1 MPKAKSKTALEN
13 LRGFVWGSQEERVF
27 IPTGHAELDY
37 RISKGEAEASNS
49 ENPIFGI
56 PLGSV
61 CMIYGGPGG
70 GKSSLAYRI
79 CGNAQQMGYTPVWID
94 VENSYS
100 PQLARINGC
109 DPDRV
114 GRVKMFDDDNP
125 EDVFYAEAILDK
137 VKEAI
142 KLGADIVVIDSIAA
156 LVTKSELEA
165 SAEKDHMAPLARV
178 LGKTMPAINSL
189 AAAHDALVVC
199 INQLRTKP
207 GVMFGNPEGYKGG
220 NTLPH
225 QSSVILKV
233 NKLNSK
239 DSLVFIE
246 REDGEDEL
254 IAGSANVWI
263 EKSRFSMPH
272 KEGIRIPIYYKPY
285 FPDLEER
292 VFNFGREVK
301 VINKRKTVYSWGDIK
316 VDGREA
322 FIEALG
328 EIDLTDLIDELKKAA
343 IEKQVPVPAEILN
356 YDSHKKIMEQSG
368 NDDDDDD
375 QPKKSSSKLKSK
387 PKITKKADDK
397 AAEEQA
403 AASGGEVSFVPEGD
417 DNPDL

>member
-1 MPKAKSKTALEN
+1 MAKKKSNNIALEN
-13 LRGFVWGSQEERVF
+13 LGGFEWGNQEKRIF
-27 IPTGHAELDY
+27 IPTGHTELDY
-37 RISKGEAEASNS
+37 RISKGEAEASDS

-79 CGNAQQMGYTPVWID
+79 CGNAQQMGYKPLWID
-94 VENSYS
+94 AENSYS
-100 PQLARINGC
+100 PQLAKINGC
-109 DPDRV
+109 DPSKI
-114 GRVKMFDDDNP
+114 GKIKMYDDSNP

-142 KLGADIVVIDSIAA
+142 KAGWDVIVIDSIAA

-178 LGKTMPAINSL
+178 LGKTLPAINSL
-189 AAAHDALVVC
+189 ASAHNALVIC

-207 GVMFGNPEGYKGG
+207 GISFGNPEGYKGG

-233 NKLNSK
+233 NKLSSQ

-246 REDGEDEL
+246 KENGDKEL

-285 FPDLEER
+285 FPNLEEI

-301 VINKRKTVYSWGDIK
+301 VISKRLAVYSWGDMKIE
-316 VDGREA
+316 GREA
-322 FIEALG
+322 FIDALC
-328 EIDLTDLIDELKKAA
+328 EIDMTDLIDELKNAA
-343 IEKQVPVPAEILN
+343 VALKIPVPAEILN
-356 YDSHKKIMEQSG
+356 YESHVKIGKEASG
-368 NDDDDDD
+368 NSDEEGTKSKS
-375 QPKKSSSKLKSK
+375 KKNARTK
-387 PKITKKADDK
+387 PKITKKAPEEDPV
-397 AAEEQA
+397 EEQEPVDLGIDD
-403 AASGGEVSFVPEGD
+403 SNPE
-417 DNPDL
+417 L

>member
-1 MPKAKSKTALEN
+1 MAKKKNSVALEN
-13 LRGFVWGSQEERVF
+13 LGGFEWGTQEKRVF
-27 IPTGHAELDY
+27 IPTGHTELDY
-37 RISKGEAEASNS
+37 RISKGEAEASDS

-100 PQLARINGC
+100 PQLAKINGC
-109 DPDRV
+109 DPAKI
-114 GRVKMFDDDNP
+114 GKIKMFDDDNP
-125 EDVFYAEAILDK
+125 EDIFYAEAILDK
-137 VKEAI
+137 VKDAI
-142 KLGADIVVIDSIAA
+142 KAGADIVVIDSIAA

-178 LGKTMPAINSL
+178 LGKTLPAINSL
-189 AAAHDALVVC
+189 ASAHNALVVC

-246 REDGEDEL
+246 KEDGEQEL

-263 EKSRFSMPH
+263 EKSRFSMPF

-301 VINKRKTVYSWGDIK
+301 VINKRKTVYSWGDLK

-328 EIDLTDLIDELKKAA
+328 EIDMTDLIDEMKAA
-343 IEKQVPVPAEILN
+343 AAEKELPVPAEILN
-356 YDSHKKIMEQSG
+356 YDSHKKIIEESG
-368 NDDDDDD
+368 SKDDDDDA
-375 QPKKSSSKLKSK
+375 PKSKAKSKAKSK
-387 PKITKKADDK
+387 PKITKKAEEAKDD
-397 AAEEQA
+397 
-403 AASGGEVSFVPEGD
+403 ASGEVEFAVSSD
-417 DNPDL
+417 DNPEL

>member
-1 MPKAKSKTALEN
+1 MAKKKGSVGLEN
-13 LRGFVWGSQEERVF
+13 LGGFEWGTQEKRTF
-27 IPTGHAELDY
+27 IPTGHTELDY
-37 RISKGEAEASNS
+37 RISKGEAEASDS

-70 GKSSLAYRI
+70 GKSSLAYRL

-100 PQLARINGC
+100 PQLAKINGC
-109 DPDRV
+109 DPAKI
-114 GRVKMFDDDNP
+114 GKIKMFDDDNP
-125 EDVFYAEAILDK
+125 EEIFYAEAILDK
-137 VKEAI
+137 VKDAI
-142 KLGADIVVIDSIAA
+142 KAGADIVVIDSIAA

-178 LGKTMPAINSL
+178 LGKTLPAINSL
-189 AAAHDALVVC
+189 ASAHNALVVC

-246 REDGEDEL
+246 KEDGEQEL

-263 EKSRFSMPH
+263 EKSRFSMPF

-301 VINKRKTVYSWGDIK
+301 VINKRKTVYSWGDLK

-328 EIDLTDLIDELKKAA
+328 EIDMTDLIEEMKAA
-343 IEKQVPVPAEILN
+343 AVEKELPVPAEILN
-356 YDSHKKIMEQSG
+356 YDSHKKIIEESG
-368 NDDDDDD
+368 SKDDDDDA
-375 QPKKSSSKLKSK
+375 PKSKSRSKSKAKSK
-387 PKITKKADDK
+387 PKITKKAEEAKDD
-397 AAEEQA
+397 
-403 AASGGEVSFVPEGD
+403 ASGEVEFAVSSD
-417 DNPDL
+417 DNPEL